1 MRAGSFPE
9 PRHPPGRVARNT
21 ALLVAAQGAA
31 SGLGF
36 VTVAVAARGL
46 GAAEFGRF
54 SFLLSVAVGLQMVS
68 DFGIGTVLTRELA
81 RSPEGG
87 ARDLVAGL
95 GLRAALGVASG
106 LGMLALAAVGAGP
119 FGGALPA
126 AAILAILPGISGV
139 AGAGRAAIRA
149 GERMEWILAL
159 TAGEAALRLALTV
172 AALAAG
178 LGLLGVAAAAV
189 LGPAAAA
196 AGAMAVGWGMVGGGR
211 ARGAGARIL
220 PLLGEAWPFGLA
232 ALAGAVAARLDL
244 WLVAA
249 WLGDEATGLYA
260 AGGRGLDALRGVAVA
275 LFGALL
281 PAVAR
286 SARGPGGEEAER
298 RAAVA
303 SRTAGRMATA
313 LALAVAVGLGIA
325 ARPLLGA
332 VFGRAFE
339 PAAPAFRLQV
349 LAIVPYAVG
358 TILCVRLAVRGR
370 GGAIAAAQSV
380 AAVGSFALAAWWI
393 PRWGILGAAA
403 ATLAREFVTAAL
415 YGLAIRTLPAR
426 L

>member
-1 MRAGSFPE
+1 MSTAASPE
-9 PRHPPGRVARNT
+9 PRPARGRVALNT

-31 SGLGF
+31 SGIGF

-54 SFLLSVAVGLQMVS
+54 SFLLSVAAGLQMVA

-81 RSPEGG
+81 RTPDGG
-87 ARDLVAGL
+87 ARDLWAGL
-95 GLRAALGVASG
+95 GLRLALGVIAG
-106 LGMLALAAVGAGP
+106 LGMLALAASGAGP

-126 AAILAILPGISGV
+126 AALLALLPGISGV

-159 TAGEAALRLALTV
+159 TAGEAALRLVLTV
-172 AALAAG
+172 SALAAG
-178 LGLLGVAAAAV
+178 LGLLGVAWAAV

-196 AGAMAVGWGMVGGGR
+196 AGAMAVGWGMVAGGR
-211 ARGAGARIL
+211 LRGAGDRVL
-220 PLLGEAWPFGLA
+220 PLLREAWPFGLA
-232 ALAGAVAARLDL
+232 AVAGAVAGRLDL

-286 SARGPGGEEAER
+286 SARGVSGREAER
-298 RAAVA
+298 RAAAA
-303 SRTAGRMATA
+303 SRTAGGVAAA
-313 LALAVAVGLGIA
+313 LALAVAAGLGIA

-332 VFGRAFE
+332 VFGGAFE
-339 PAAPAFRLQV
+339 PAAPAFRVQV

-358 TILCVRLAVRGR
+358 TVLCVRLAVHGR

-380 AAVGSFALAAWWI
+380 AAAGSFALAAWWI

-403 ATLAREFVTAAL
+403 ATLAREVATAAL
-415 YGLAIRTLPAR
+415 YALAIRALPAR